1 MGLVSFLPI
10 VFCHALVG
18 GVYDKIVPQRQLL
31 ISMWVFFFFLFAQ
44 SVGATQLVSKFLL
57 EGIVPYVAI
66 GSACLWEEMNS
77 GAYV

>member
-1 MGLVSFLPI
+1 MTRLCLSVNYSFQCG
-10 VFCHALVG
+10 F
-18 GVYDKIVPQRQLL
+18 
-31 ISMWVFFFFLFAQ
+31 VFFFFLFAQ